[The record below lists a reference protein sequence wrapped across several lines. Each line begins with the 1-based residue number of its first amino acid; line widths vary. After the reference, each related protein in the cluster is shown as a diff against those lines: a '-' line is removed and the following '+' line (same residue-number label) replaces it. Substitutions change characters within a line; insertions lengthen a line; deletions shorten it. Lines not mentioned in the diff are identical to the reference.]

1 VSVAERR
8 RLEGR
13 VAQLEGALAGYMRV
27 MDLVGF
33 KVEGDL
39 RWDFLEAYAGALAAV
54 PPELHNPLSALGSEA
69 GQKIYEGA

>member
-1 VSVAERR
+1 
-8 RLEGR
+8 
-13 VAQLEGALAGYMRV
+13 MRV